1 MYIRICM
8 YNCMCKDRER
18 ERDQCSILKRES
30 YGKLT
35 YSIDQEYQKESNN
48 FELNY
53 SIPVPQYA
61 KCAAPSVKIE

>member
-35 YSIDQEYQKESNN
+35 YSIDQEYQS
-48 FELNY
+48 
-53 SIPVPQYA
+53 
-61 KCAAPSVKIE
+61 